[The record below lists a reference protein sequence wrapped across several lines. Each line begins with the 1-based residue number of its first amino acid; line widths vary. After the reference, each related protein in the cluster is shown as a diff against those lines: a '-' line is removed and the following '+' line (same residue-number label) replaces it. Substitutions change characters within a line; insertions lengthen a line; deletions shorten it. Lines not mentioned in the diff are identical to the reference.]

1 MGEKNIYKK
10 QGDSMVVFAIDP
22 GNEYSAYCIMNDQ
35 YELISFEKILNK
47 QLMTTMKTHLDENKE
62 HISDVVIERVASY
75 GMPVGR
81 EVFETCEW
89 IGRFSQEAEK
99 KVPVNYI
106 YRRDEKL
113 YLCFDSKAKDSN
125 IRAALIE
132 RFAKHDFKNGR
143 GTKNNPD
150 YFYGVSKDVWA
161 AISVAVTYL
170 DMQKE
175 KSISNRNI

>member
-1 MGEKNIYKK
+1 MI
-10 QGDSMVVFAIDP
+10 VFAIDP
-22 GNEYSAYCIMNDQ
+22 GNEQSAWCLMNDK
-35 YELISFEKILNK
+35 YELLGFGKQENREVMNVLLSKLSDGSISSP
-47 QLMTTMKTHLDENKE
+47 DC
-62 HISDVVIERVASY
+62 VAIERVASY

-99 KVPVNYI
+99 KANVNYI

-113 YLCFDSKAKDSN
+113 YLCFDSKAKDAN

-143 GTKNNPD
+143 GTKANPD
-150 YFYGVSKDVWA
+150 YFYGVKADIWA
-161 AISVAVTYL
+161 AIAVATVFL
-170 DMQKE
+170 DMRQE
-175 KSISNRNI
+175 KNL

>member
-1 MGEKNIYKK
+1 MI
-10 QGDSMVVFAIDP
+10 VFAIDP
-22 GNEYSAYCIMNDQ
+22 GNEQSAWCVMDGK
-35 YELISFEKILNK
+35 YELLSFDKQPNK
-47 QLMTTMKTHLDENKE
+47 DVMDTLIKTLPLLDR
-62 HISDVVIERVASY
+62 VVIERVASY

-89 IGRFSQEAEK
+89 IGRYAQEAEK
-99 KVPVNYI
+99 KVAVDYI

-143 GTKNNPD
+143 GTKDNPD
-150 YFYGVSKDVWA
+150 YFYGVKADEWA
-161 AISVAVTYL
+161 AIAVSVTYL

-175 KSISNRNI
+175 RHE

>member
-1 MGEKNIYKK
+1 MI
-10 QGDSMVVFAIDP
+10 FAIDP
-22 GNEYSAYCIMNDQ
+22 GNEQSAYCIMTDD
-35 YELISFEKILNK
+35 YKLIDFAKADNK
-47 QLMTTMKTHLDENKE
+47 SVM
-62 HISDVVIERVASY
+62 SDMLYYLKNNGDKLSPNNNVVIERVASY

-99 KVPVNYI
+99 LMPVSYI
-106 YRRDEKL
+106 YRKDEKL
-113 YLCFDSKAKDSN
+113 YICHDSRAKDAN

-132 RFAKHDFKNGR
+132 RFAKHDLKNGR
-143 GTKNNPD
+143 GTKSNPD
-150 YFYGVSKDVWA
+150 FFYGVKADIWA

-175 KSISNRNI
+175 KQLKTE

>member
-1 MGEKNIYKK
+1 MI
-10 QGDSMVVFAIDP
+10 VFAIDP
-22 GNEYSAYCIMNDQ
+22 GNEQSAWCIMNEK
-35 YELISFEKILNK
+35 YELLDFDKQPNK
-47 QLMTTMKTHLDENKE
+47 QVMDTLIHRLVNTETT
-62 HISDVVIERVASY
+62 ISLIDNVVIERVASY

-89 IGRFSQEAEK
+89 IGRFAQEAEK
-99 KVPVNYI
+99 NADVNYV

-113 YLCFDSKAKDSN
+113 YLCFDSKAKDAN

-143 GTKNNPD
+143 GTKKDPD
-150 YFYGVSKDVWA
+150 YFYGVKSDIWA
-161 AISVAVTYL
+161 AIAVATTFL

-175 KSISNRNI
+175 KLQKSEV